1 MTPPAPTALRTQV
14 RCRRCA
20 RSQPPLPPGV
30 YTCVYCG
37 SPLPLRRWVAHPPLG
52 RLPTDRTAPARP
64 RDAGYGGPPRYPAAH
79 PRWGFAPVVWRPA
92 TSKDPDAG
100 VKAPVLGLRAAAAA
114 ALITALFGGVAAAGE
129 FWRFRLMLR
138 GRTEVLDGMSVRTSD
153 ALLWLG
159 SWLALAGG
167 VITAVIAVPAVVRA
181 HRAAAAFAG
190 RSVSRD
196 PMSLWLRLLVPVWN
210 AYGAGQI
217 LTETETLL
225 TGRVSVGGRPRPS
238 RLLRWWWAMWL
249 ASSVLTIVTIAR
261 GLGGSV
267 QAVADAVELHIA
279 VDVVAA
285 AVAALTGSVL
295 IRLAGLFLPRSDG
308 LAGWV
313 VAAPAPTRT
322 PVADP
327 AAARRRSGIVPPTG
341 GQVPPTGGQVPPTGE
356 QVPPTGEQV
365 RPGGVETGAQRTSVA
380 ADDSDPSALTPQAP
394 DTGPPL

>member
-1 MTPPAPTALRTQV
+1 M
-14 RCRRCA
+14 
-20 RSQPPLPPGV
+20 
-30 YTCVYCG
+30 
-37 SPLPLRRWVAHPPLG
+37 
-52 RLPTDRTAPARP
+52 
-64 RDAGYGGPPRYPAAH
+64 
-79 PRWGFAPVVWRPA
+79 VWRPA
-92 TSKDPDAG
+92 TAQDPDAG
-100 VKAPVLGLRAAAAA
+100 VRAPVLGLRAAAAA
-114 ALITALFGGVAAAGE
+114 ALITGLFSAAAAAGE

-153 ALLWLG
+153 ALVWLG
-159 SWLALAGG
+159 SWLALAAG

-181 HRAAAAFAG
+181 HRAAVAFAG

-196 PMSLWLRLLVPVWN
+196 PMTVWLRLLVPVWN

-225 TGRVSVGGRPRPS
+225 TDPMSVSGRVRPS

-249 ASSVLTIVTIAR
+249 GSSVLAIVTFAR

-279 VDVVAA
+279 VDAVAV

-295 IRLAGLFLPRSDG
+295 IRLAGLFVPGSDG

-322 PVADP
+322 PVADA
-327 AAARRRSGIVPPTG
+327 AAARRRSGIVPSTTQQARLPG
-341 GQVPPTGGQVPPTGE
+341 SVPD
-356 QVPPTGEQV
+356 
-365 RPGGVETGAQRTSVA
+365 AQRTGDA
-380 ADDSDPSALTPQAP
+380 ADDSDAGAPHHQAP
-394 DTGPPL
+394 DTSQPP